1 MWCTGKAT
9 DTGDAQKARNIEFA
23 CERELKRLGLPSPFS
38 ENVLFAEL
46 SDIGV
51 SGILFAKCT

>member
-1 MWCTGKAT
+1 MAA
-9 DTGDAQKARNIEFA
+9 DTGDAQQARNIEFA
-23 CERELKRLGLPSPFS
+23 CERELERLDLPSPFS

-51 SGILFAKCT
+51 SGIFRFAKCT